1 MSVPSSHRLEVVT
14 QADQLQHHTPS
25 EIVHNP
31 LHGAG
36 VAADVLLQAA
46 QYCPFKAQCVVTTPH
61 CAACA
66 VVNTSMI
73 ACVAAVAAAAAAA
86 PHPAHAAVCRVTLPF
101 LCKVWN

>member
-1 MSVPSSHRLEVVT
+1 M
-14 QADQLQHHTPS
+14 
-25 EIVHNP
+25 HNP

-73 ACVAAVAAAAAAA
+73 ACVAVLLLLLL
-86 PHPAHAAVCRVTLPF
+86 HFILPMP
-101 LCKVWN
+101 LCVG